1 MFERDKEIAN
11 LYDGDD
17 GLSLKMIAEYLGCCI
32 ETVRNSLRRQRIQLR
47 PRGLNRRYA
56 PQNKFP
62 VCPLSTG
69 AIASRREY
77 GFANSTTKS
86 PR

>member
-32 ETVRNSLRRQRIQLR
+32 ETVRNSLRRQEIQLK
-47 PRGLNRRYA
+47 PVGVNRAKR
-56 PQNKFP
+56 
-62 VCPLSTG
+62 
-69 AIASRREY
+69 
-77 GFANSTTKS
+77 
-86 PR
+86 